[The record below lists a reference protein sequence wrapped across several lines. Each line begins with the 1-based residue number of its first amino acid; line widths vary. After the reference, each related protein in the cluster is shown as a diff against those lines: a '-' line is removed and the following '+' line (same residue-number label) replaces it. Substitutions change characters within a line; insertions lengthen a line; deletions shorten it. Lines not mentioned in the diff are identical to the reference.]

1 MFPEIG
7 SELQKKGSTMNI
19 SAIGSGTNPN
29 MQGTASGGG
38 NASVDAQGSAT
49 AQLLQQQNG
58 GNSTSGSSGSQSS
71 SNSILTKLRTY
82 ANQNMP
88 VSEIAQLLGQ
98 SVSTVMLEASQ
109 AGINLNSG
117 NSSSTAGA
125 NPNVGNNVNT
135 TA

>member
-1 MFPEIG
+1 
-7 SELQKKGSTMNI
+7 MNI

-38 NASVDAQGSAT
+38 NASVDAQGSEA
-49 AQLLQQQNG
+49 AKLLQQSG